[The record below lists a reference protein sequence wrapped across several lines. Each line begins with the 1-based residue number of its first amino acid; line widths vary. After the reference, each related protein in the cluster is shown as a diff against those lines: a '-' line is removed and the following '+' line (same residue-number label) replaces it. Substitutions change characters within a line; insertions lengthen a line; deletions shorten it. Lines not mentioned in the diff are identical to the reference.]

1 MAVVLKGA
9 VDGIILTGGVAHN
22 PYLVEYIKEMVGFI
36 APVSVYPGEDEMQA
50 LAMNALMALRGE
62 IEVKEY

>member
-1 MAVVLKGA
+1 